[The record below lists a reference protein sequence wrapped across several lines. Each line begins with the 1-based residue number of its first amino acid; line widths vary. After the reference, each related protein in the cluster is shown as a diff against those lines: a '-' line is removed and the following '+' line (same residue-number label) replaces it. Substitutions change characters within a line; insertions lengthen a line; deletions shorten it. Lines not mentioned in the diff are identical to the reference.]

1 MEDEQLHEGVRDLH
15 DRVTRLSD
23 SLQADR
29 VARDLS
35 ERLAGAADE
44 TAERTRSRLHHVA
57 VVLALGLLLWTP
69 LTAYGAVWL
78 HEKVRNNCYPLAAYG
93 QPAAPPPAEE
103 EWYCGL
109 FPGTDHPMPPGR

>member
-1 MEDEQLHEGVRDLH
+1 MDELHEGVRDLH
-15 DRVTRLSD
+15 ERVARLSD

-78 HEKVRNNCYPLAAYG
+78 HEKVRNNCYPAAVYDVLI
-93 QPAAPPPAEE
+93 PPTPVEE
-103 EWYCGL
+103 QWYCGL
-109 FPGTDHPMPPGR
+109 FPGTDHPMPPRR